1 MYVLLF
7 GGIQFASQLVR
18 IDKRFY
24 NPAAIDRW
32 IVVVY
37 ERQQRFGQQA
47 AQDMIAG
54 LVQGCT
60 EVGMWVG
67 WNVSWPSLLN
77 LSLRYENR

>member
-1 MYVLLF
+1 MYVLVF
-7 GGIQFASQLVR
+7 RGTQFASQLLR

-37 ERQQRFGQQA
+37 ERQQRFNQQS

-60 EVGMWVG
+60 EVGTWIG
-67 WNVSWPSLLN
+67 RNVSWPSLLSF
-77 LSLRYENR
+77 SLRYESR